1 MEQDLRGELQV
12 FLLLTIYAV
21 ASIIHNHKIVRTIVL
36 FHKGTEVAI
45 ELMLRLL
52 RYIKLDDLGGVIEAL
67 SE

>member
-12 FLLLTIYAV
+12 FLLLTIHAV

-36 FHKGTEVAI
+36 LHKGTEVAI

>member
-1 MEQDLRGELQV
+1 MDQDLRGELQV

-21 ASIIHNHKIVRTIVL
+21 AGIVHNHKIVRTIVFL
-36 FHKGTEVAI
+36 HKGTEVTI

>member
-21 ASIIHNHKIVRTIVL
+21 AGIVHNHKIVRTIVL
-36 FHKGTEVAI
+36 LHKGTEVTI